1 MDGSR
6 VGGLCVSKRER
17 KLLHVSSTPA
27 QRPRDRQT
35 DTMTS
40 SNKKKQKRAADFKK
54 QKLRVGK
61 TAAKPA
67 NHTNTSFKAKT
78 LVLVSQGV
86 HHDSNV
92 SKQYTHHLSLLS
104 HHSSATRK
112 DSLLFLA
119 ANYAASSVPAANLLP
134 KLAPLILD
142 PSDGV
147 RSALLALLQ
156 VIRNRDAQVHMHLLL
171 LHIWSA
177 MSHIEPDIRGDST
190 QFLSW
195 ALGAAPG
202 EVLGHGGWQKGL
214 GALSGVLGFA
224 DSGPRG
230 TKAAKLV
237 MSHLG
242 VLKEF
247 LEAGIPSAE
256 GEGKEGAV
264 EVVGG
269 LHWGAEILLNRGGM
283 TAYRYLGL
291 FEDGGAEE
299 GAEDPE
305 GRRRW
310 CRMAGKEVVGR
321 LKGGLEGIMKEGGE
335 VGRMAGRVAAVV
347 EEALKVREEEL

>member
-1 MDGSR
+1 
-6 VGGLCVSKRER
+6 
-17 KLLHVSSTPA
+17 
-27 QRPRDRQT
+27 
-35 DTMTS
+35 MTS
-40 SNKKKQKRAADFKK
+40 SNKKKQKRAEDFKK

-78 LVLVSQGV
+78 LVLASQSV
-86 HHDSNV
+86 HHDSSNV
-92 SKQYTHHLSLLS
+92 TKQFTHHLSLLS
-104 HHSSATRK
+104 HHSSAIRK

-119 ANYAASSVPAANLLP
+119 ANYVASAVPAATLLP

-142 PSDGV
+142 PSEPV
-147 RSALLALLQ
+147 RSALLSLLQ
-156 VIRNRDAQVHMHLLL
+156 VIRPRDIQVHMHLLL

-202 EVLGHGGWQKGL
+202 EVLGHGGWAKGL

-224 DSGPRG
+224 NSGPRG

-237 MSHLG
+237 MRHLG

-247 LEAGIPSAE
+247 LEAGIPAE
-256 GEGKEGAV
+256 DGEGKDAAV
-264 EVVGG
+264 AMLGG
-269 LHWGAEILLNRGGM
+269 LHWGAEILLNRGGVA
-283 TAYRYLGL
+283 AYRYLGL
-291 FEDGGAEE
+291 FVDGAGEE

-310 CRMAGKEVVGR
+310 CMSAGKEVVGR
-321 LKGGLEGIMKEGGE
+321 LRRGLEGVMTEGGE
-335 VGRMAGRVAAVV
+335 VGRMAGRVAAVM